1 MNSRTGGAVAFC
13 TPGLHPDGAP
23 VVILG
28 AGGLARELL
37 GICYE
42 LGVEDRVWGFVDP
55 APGLEGSLLDGKPVL
70 GGDDWLLQQAGS
82 PVCFLVGIGDN
93 ALRRRILVRV
103 ERTGLRPA
111 TLVSP
116 HAVVSRFAQV
126 LPGSV
131 ICPGAIISTNV
142 TVGSCCVVNP
152 ASTLGHDAR
161 LSAYVH
167 LAPGARVSGWV
178 TLGEGA
184 YIGAGAAVSERVS
197 VGEWSVIGSMAA
209 VVRDLPANVTA
220 VGVPARPIREMEPGW
235 HC

>member
-1 MNSRTGGAVAFC
+1 MNSGTWGTGDSC

-37 GICYE
+37 GICYD
-42 LGVEDRVWGFVDP
+42 LGVEDRVRGFVDP
-55 APGLEGSLLDGKPVL
+55 AAALQGVVLDGKPVL
-70 GGDDWLLQQAGS
+70 GDDDWLADHVG
-82 PVCFLVGIGDN
+82 PPTRFLVGIGDN
-93 ALRRRILVRV
+93 ALRRQITMRL
-103 ERTGLRPA
+103 EDAGMRPA

-116 HAVVSRFAQV
+116 YAVVSRFAQV

-131 ICPGAIISTNV
+131 ICPGAIVSTNV

-152 ASTLGHDAR
+152 ATTLGHDAQ

-167 LAPGARVSGWV
+167 LAPGARISGWV
-178 TLGEGA
+178 SLGEGV
-184 YIGAGAAVSERVS
+184 YIGTGAAVSERVS
-197 VGEWSVIGSMAA
+197 VGEWTVVGSMAA

-220 VGVPARPIREMEPGW
+220 VGVPARAIKASASDET
-235 HC
+235 